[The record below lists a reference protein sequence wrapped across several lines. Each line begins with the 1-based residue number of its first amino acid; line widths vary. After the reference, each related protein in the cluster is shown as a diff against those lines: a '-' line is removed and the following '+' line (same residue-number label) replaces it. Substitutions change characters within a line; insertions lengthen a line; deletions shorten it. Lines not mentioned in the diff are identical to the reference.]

1 MSHPTWVRGLK
12 PYLIIN
18 IITVS
23 MSHPTWVRGLK
34 QLWLKRLRR
43 KIESHPT
50 WVRGLKPNLITNII
64 PISMSHPTWVRGLK
78 LCPRT
83 STTSPIG
90 VAPYMGAWIETNLH
104 YANVEPVRCRTLHG
118 CVD

>member
-34 QLWLKRLRR
+34 PEAGKM
-43 KIESHPT
+43 IAPY
-50 WVRGLKPNLITNII
+50 
-64 PISMSHPTWVRGLK
+64 
-78 LCPRT
+78 C
-83 STTSPIG
+83 
-90 VAPYMGAWIETNLH
+90 VAPYMGAWIET
-104 YANVEPVRCRTLHG
+104 AICS
-118 CVD
+118 